1 MSSVQAE
8 PTPTVD
14 KRGERVRRMFA
25 EIAPRYDLLNRLLSL
40 RIDQSWRRTTV
51 KLAPPDPASRLP
63 ILDLCTGTGDLAL
76 AYAKSAPNVKVVGAD
91 FCAPMLDLAR
101 RKAAKANL
109 PVEFVE
115 ADGLDLPFADAEF
128 QLVSVAFGLR
138 NMSDT
143 DRGLREIRRVLAPG
157 GSVAILEFSK
167 PTALGLKQTYEFYFR
182 RVLPWIGQRLARNR
196 QSAYEYLPASV
207 MEFPD
212 GQALLDRLA
221 AVGFT
226 ELSAKPLTFGIA
238 TLYIGRRPVGD

>member
-1 MSSVQAE
+1 
-8 PTPTVD
+8 
-14 KRGERVRRMFA
+14 
-25 EIAPRYDLLNRLLSL
+25 
-40 RIDQSWRRTTV
+40 
-51 KLAPPDPASRLP
+51 
-63 ILDLCTGTGDLAL
+63 
-76 AYAKSAPNVKVVGAD
+76 
-91 FCAPMLDLAR
+91 
-101 RKAAKANL
+101 
-109 PVEFVE
+109 
-115 ADGLDLPFADAEF
+115 
-128 QLVSVAFGLR
+128 
-138 NMSDT
+138 MSDT